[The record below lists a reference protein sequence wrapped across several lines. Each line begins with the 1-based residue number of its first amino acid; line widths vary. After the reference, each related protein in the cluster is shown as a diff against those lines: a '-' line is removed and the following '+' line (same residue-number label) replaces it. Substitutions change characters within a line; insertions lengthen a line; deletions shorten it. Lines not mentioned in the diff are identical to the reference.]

1 MQYYERIKNFR
12 KERGITQAE
21 MAKKLETTQQQYS
34 KYETGKQ
41 EMSVRQFIKICN
53 VLDASS
59 DEILGL
65 ERR

>member
-65 ERR
+65 KRR